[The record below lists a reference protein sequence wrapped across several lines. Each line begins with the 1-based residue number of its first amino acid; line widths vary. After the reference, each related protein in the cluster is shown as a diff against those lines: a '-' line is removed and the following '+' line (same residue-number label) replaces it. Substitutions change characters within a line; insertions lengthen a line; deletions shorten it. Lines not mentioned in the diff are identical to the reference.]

1 MNRNNSVRSRLKW
14 DFRLTCLWT
23 QGPLLDSTTLRRVL
37 CGDGTW
43 GMHNPTPVPDIQ
55 RPVKSTAVA
64 KSVFDKSLHTA
75 LDSTRMTEVDAAVA
89 GNTLMAHAGEDLTR
103 SLETL
108 LSRLVS
114 FLLIDVAFITL

>member
-1 MNRNNSVRSRLKW
+1 
-14 DFRLTCLWT
+14 
-23 QGPLLDSTTLRRVL
+23 
-37 CGDGTW
+37 
-43 GMHNPTPVPDIQ
+43 MHNPTPVPDIQ

-89 GNTLMAHAGEDLTR
+89 GNTLMADAGEDLTR